1 MYRSSFPSRPPQR
14 LSSTATTSTPKKKV
28 LDDGTMDRE
37 GKSGLR
43 SSIEEDS
50 VDTIRTPGG
59 PGSILRFDWSGT
71 NNPTNR
77 LIRDVF
83 ITLTTRRRTNWRTG
97 RSKGTRHA
105 AATNE
110 SDCSPWIELLM
121 NYISL
126 PSPPPPSWGG
136 PPSIDIHLCRR

>member
-1 MYRSSFPSRPPQR
+1 MYRSSFPSRPPNVYR
-14 LSSTATTSTPKKKV
+14 PRRPRRPPRRRCWMTV
-28 LDDGTMDRE
+28 DRE

-126 PSPPPPSWGG
+126 PSPSPPSWGG